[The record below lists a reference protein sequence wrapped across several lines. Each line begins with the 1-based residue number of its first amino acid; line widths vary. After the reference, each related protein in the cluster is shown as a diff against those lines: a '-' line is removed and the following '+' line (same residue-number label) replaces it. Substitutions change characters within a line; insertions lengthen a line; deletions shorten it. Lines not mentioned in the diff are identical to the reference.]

1 MKSVC
6 IVLHNHYEIDVR
18 VTRKAE
24 ALISAGYDVD
34 LLALR
39 SKYSESKDYDLGGV
53 HVHTIALGKKRG
65 SLVRYAFEYL
75 IFFLWAFYKVS
86 VLHNK
91 KNYAVIDVNNLPD
104 FLVFAGIY
112 AKWRGAKI
120 VFDMHEI
127 TPEFYISK
135 YGIKPDS
142 LVVSILEYI
151 EKKSFDF
158 ADYVINI
165 NQTIEDVLVQR
176 GLTRSK
182 STIIMNCVD
191 EEFFLASRGSDSPA
205 APQIQQPTF
214 VMMYHGTVTH
224 IYGLDIA
231 IRGFAK
237 VHQEMPGA
245 EFWILGTGSEQ
256 KALQVLTEE
265 LGMTSKVRF
274 LGLVRPQEIP
284 QWMKRCDIGVLATRQ
299 DIFLNLSFSGKLSE
313 YIIMNKAVIASRLK
327 TIHYYFSEDAL
338 AFFEPHNDAD
348 LASQMLSLYRDPA
361 RRHRMAQKA
370 LEEYS
375 PIRWYVMKDRY
386 LQLMAEAT
394 GLSVETQQRS
404 NRVSDRSPQVVAADK
419 TSGRN

>member
-6 IVLHNHYEIDVR
+6 ILLHNHYETDVR

-39 SKYSESKDYDLGGV
+39 SKYSKSKNYDLGGV
-53 HVHTIALGKKRG
+53 HVHTVSLGKKRG

-75 IFFLWAFYKVS
+75 MFFFWASYKVF
-86 VLHNK
+86 VLHRK
-91 KNYAVIDVNNLPD
+91 KKYAVIDVNNLPD
-104 FLVFAGIY
+104 FLVFAGAY
-112 AKWRGAKI
+112 AKWTGAKI

-142 LVVSILEYI
+142 MVVRLLEFI
-151 EKKSFDF
+151 ERKSFNF

-165 NQTIEDVLVQR
+165 NQTIEDVLVKR

-191 EEFFLASRGSDSPA
+191 EEFFQASKTSDSPA
-205 APQIQQPTF
+205 GSQIPQPAF

-231 IRGFAK
+231 LRGFAE
-237 VHQEMPGA
+237 VHREMPGA
-245 EFWILGTGSEQ
+245 EFWILGTGTEMKSLENLSEQ
-256 KALQVLTEE
+256 
-265 LGMTSKVRF
+265 LGLNSKVRF

-284 QWMKRCDIGVLATRQ
+284 SWMKRCDVGVLATRQ
-299 DIFLNLSFSGKLSE
+299 DIFLDLSFSGKLSE
-313 YIIMNKAVIASRLK
+313 YIIMGKAVIASRLK
-327 TIHYYFSEDAL
+327 TIRYYFAEDAL
-338 AFFEPHNDAD
+338 AYFEPHNPAD
-348 LASQMLSLYRDPA
+348 LANQMIGLYRDPA
-361 RRHRMAQKA
+361 RRRQMAERA
-370 LEEYS
+370 LQEYS
-375 PIRWYVMKDRY
+375 PIRWKVMKDRY

-394 GLSVETQQRS
+394 GAPLDVQQRGVATPS
-404 NRVSDRSPQVVAADK
+404 RVAEAVSVNE
-419 TSGRN
+419 SGRQK